1 MKTEIKIEQEI
12 DVESPKKA
20 LTRLLEQMLNHL
32 QKKDTHGF
40 FTNPVNDQIAPGKKS
55 KYVPTFHCFNFFF
68 LNIFFTYID
77 EKSLQNIIFQLRNEI
92 KSSYQQDYKDL
103 HNYYAS
109 KSMWSSKFTA

>member
-55 KYVPTFHCFNFFF
+55 KYVPTFHCFNFSGFRTN
-68 LNIFFTYID
+68 L
-77 EKSLQNIIFQLRNEI
+77 L
-92 KSSYQQDYKDL
+92 
-103 HNYYAS
+103 
-109 KSMWSSKFTA
+109 

>member
-1 MKTEIKIEQEI
+1 MEQEI

-55 KYVPTFHCFNFFF
+55 KYLHTYIPVKVHMCVTSAIEFDCFNFPG
-68 LNIFFTYID
+68 L
-77 EKSLQNIIFQLRNEI
+77 KPIIKLGG
-92 KSSYQQDYKDL
+92 L
-103 HNYYAS
+103 C
-109 KSMWSSKFTA
+109 